1 MTEPK
6 KLSSSLRPLI
16 ESILKKAQAA
26 GNISPE
32 TLANRIKDLDLIDA
46 GKKPTNKK
54 AGGLA
59 EATAKLKAQG
69 LKKGGEAKVKNKSN
83 KSSKKS
89 GSSILDVFKSY
100 GKYDGKPIE
109 LKSGGRAGYRK
120 GGGVCLRGMN
130 REAVGKNS

>member
-32 TLANRIKDLDLIDA
+32 ALANRIKDLDLIDA

-69 LKKGGEAKVKNKSN
+69 LKKGSQVKKKKKKKSLPDLNKDVKVTMKDILIGRGVIKKAKVGMQMKGTSPLI
-83 KSSKKS
+83 KK
-89 GSSILDVFKSY
+89 
-100 GKYDGKPIE
+100 
-109 LKSGGRAGYRK
+109 R
-120 GGGVCLRGMN
+120 
-130 REAVGKNS
+130 